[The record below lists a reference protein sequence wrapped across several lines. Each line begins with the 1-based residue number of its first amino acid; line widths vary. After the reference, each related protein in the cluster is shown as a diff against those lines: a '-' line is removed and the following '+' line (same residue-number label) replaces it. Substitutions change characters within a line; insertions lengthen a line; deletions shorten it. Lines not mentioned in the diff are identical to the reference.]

1 MNPAPLCNR
10 GIQMK
15 SFNRSIVKAVTKLPM
30 YLMLLVFVFIFAF
43 PFYYMFVL
51 STVPGTQIY
60 RNPPHIFFKSSFFEN
75 VLALLQDIPF
85 PINFFNSFSIALLS
99 TVTVIFFCTMG
110 GFALSKYEFKG
121 KKLIFFF
128 LLSTMA
134 IPPFLNIIPFFKM
147 MVFFKWYGTWL
158 PLIVPGMANAFGILL
173 MTQFMQTSIP
183 DALLD
188 AARIDG
194 LTEFGILRH
203 IAFPLSKSGIAV
215 LGIMTFINSWNNFLT
230 ALVMLPNTDRT
241 TLPVALS
248 KLFMQMDGDRGGL
261 MAGTFLAVLPL
272 IIVFVAFNK
281 QIISGLAAG
290 SVKG

>member
-1 MNPAPLCNR
+1 
-10 GIQMK
+10 MK
-15 SFNRSIVKAVTKLPM
+15 SLNSSSIKTVKQLPL
-30 YLMLLVFVFIFAF
+30 YVVMLFFAFIFGF
-43 PFYYMFVL
+43 PFYYMLIL
-51 STVPGTQIY
+51 STIPGTEIF
-60 RNPPHIFFKSSFFEN
+60 RNPPPIFFESSLWRN
-75 VLALLQDIPF
+75 ILALFRDIPF
-85 PINFFNSFSIALLS
+85 PVNFLNSLGIALLS

-110 GFALSKYEFKG
+110 GFALAKYEFKG
-121 KKLIFFF
+121 KRSIFF
-128 LLSTMA
+128 LMLSTMA

-158 PLIVPGMANAFGILL
+158 PLIVPGMANAFGIIL

-194 LTEFGILRH
+194 LTEFGIFTR
-203 IAFPLSKSGIAV
+203 IAFPLSKSGIAI
-215 LGIMTFINSWNNFLT
+215 LGIMTFINSWNNFLG
-230 ALVMLPNTDRT
+230 ALVMLPNVDKT

-272 IIVFVAFNK
+272 IIVFIIFNK
-281 QIISGLAAG
+281 QIISGLTAG

>member
-1 MNPAPLCNR
+1 MT
-10 GIQMK
+10 Q
-15 SFNRSIVKAVTKLPM
+15 FNRSFVKSGKKLSL
-30 YLMLLVFVFIFAF
+30 YTLLSIFVFIFGF

-51 STVPGTQIY
+51 ATVPGTETY
-60 RNPPHIFFKSSFFEN
+60 RNPPHIFFKSSLMDN
-75 VLALLQDIPF
+75 MVALFQDIPF
-85 PINFFNSFSIALLS
+85 PTNFFNSMGIALLS

-110 GFALSKYEFKG
+110 GFALAKYDFKM
-121 KKLIFFF
+121 KKAIFFL

-194 LTEFGILRH
+194 LTEFGILLKVG
-203 IAFPLSKSGIAV
+203 FPLSKSGIAV
-215 LGIMTFINSWNNFLT
+215 LGIMTFINSWNNFLG
-230 ALVMLPNTDRT
+230 ALVMLPNIDKT
-241 TLPVALS
+241 TIPVALS

-261 MAGTFLAVLPL
+261 MFGTVLAVLPL
-272 IIVFVAFNK
+272 IIVFVIFNK
-281 QIISGLAAG
+281 QIISGLTAG